1 MPDDDLPAPTVPAPA
16 LRPATRRRPA
26 QPDVPGEAADQDL
39 TTSETDPLADLEAA
53 ALAVAAA
60 VEADEAVA
68 SLDVG
73 PAAAEVAAPAAAA
86 LAVKPAAKKA
96 QKAPAKKAPAK
107 KAAATKAP
115 AKKAPAT
122 KALAKKAPAK
132 KAPATPA
139 AALATAVAATP
150 GAEPAATMLPP
161 VSPPVTAPEPA
172 PVHLEEL
179 FPATVLPAEP
189 RRLSTG
195 ARFLVTL
202 TVLLL
207 AAAAGM
213 GGAALV
219 ENGAETWRSTLT
231 VRLVPGAATTGT
243 STLAAAQSRYAEKLP
258 TFTSQVATVAGV
270 PTADVRHDLAADRLG
285 TDQLRVVAQ
294 ARTSTQAESL
304 AIRAASSLVKIVPED
319 QAATVTNPAD
329 RVSALVSGYVTRAE
343 RTRPSDVLALVV
355 GGAAALAVLLLA
367 GSLALLARG
376 RDD

>member
-1 MPDDDLPAPTVPAPA
+1 VPDDDLPAPTVPAPA

-26 QPDVPGEAADQDL
+26 QPDVPGEAADHDL

-60 VEADEAVA
+60 VDADEADEAVA

-73 PAAAEVAAPAAAA
+73 PAAAEVAAPAVAVAAP
-86 LAVKPAAKKA
+86 AVKPAAKKTPA
-96 QKAPAKKAPAK
+96 KKAAAKKAPAKKAPAK
-107 KAAATKAP
+107 KAP
-115 AKKAPAT
+115 
-122 KALAKKAPAK
+122 AKKAPAK
-132 KAPATPA
+132 KAPAAA
-139 AALATAVAATP
+139 AALATAPVTMP

-161 VSPPVTAPEPA
+161 VSAPEPP

-219 ENGAETWRSTLT
+219 ENGAETWRSTLS

-243 STLAAAQSRYAEKLP
+243 STLVAAQTRYAEKLP

-270 PTADVRHDLAADRLG
+270 PTADVRHDLAADRVG

-319 QAATVTNPAD
+319 QAATVANPAD
-329 RVSALVSGYVTRAE
+329 RVTALVSGYVTRAE